1 VGRFGREAGCAKYL
15 IVLCCVV
22 LRFCLLVIHLAA
34 AKSGVGSSSRLR
46 VATSGRNRCL
56 SDSTYRN
63 ALTITIPLVPVP
75 VLVLVRRQEGGISD
89 WRVTP
94 TPPAPPTPPRPH
106 VRLFC

>member
-15 IVLCCVV
+15 IVLCCVA
-22 LRFCLLVIHLAA
+22 FLLASH
-34 AKSGVGSSSRLR
+34 SPRSSEVGGRLLSPFAW
-46 VATSGRNRCL
+46 ATSDRNRCL

-94 TPPAPPTPPRPH
+94 APPARQPRPAH
-106 VRLFC
+106 M